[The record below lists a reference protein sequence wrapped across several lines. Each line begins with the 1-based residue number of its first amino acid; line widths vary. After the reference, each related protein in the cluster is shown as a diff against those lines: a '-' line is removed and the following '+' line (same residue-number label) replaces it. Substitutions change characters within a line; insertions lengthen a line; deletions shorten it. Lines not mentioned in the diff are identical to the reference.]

1 MVWVADNR
9 LDDNQTFSVH
19 IYSIYREYTSN
30 TCAWHLKQHSCNVP
44 FFISAKWSLAI
55 TTPLQTQFIIQYT
68 IYHALW
74 QVYQSKVTLNWEFT
88 RELVTIKGYN
98 IFSLI
103 VQCIVFIFVECGSSK
118 YHPSRPTSNSIWR
131 LDWIWSF
138 KSLVKFKSRM
148 PYKGISHVLAFSL
161 NFPAN
166 CLILYCCF
174 GNFRNQSIC
183 IYHL

>member
-19 IYSIYREYTSN
+19 IYDSIYREYTSN

-98 IFSLI
+98 IFFFNCPVYCLSYLSNVEAPNTILPDPQATVFGGLI
-103 VQCIVFIFVECGSSK
+103 GFD
-118 YHPSRPTSNSIWR
+118 HLNHWSN
-131 LDWIWSF
+131 
-138 KSLVKFKSRM
+138 
-148 PYKGISHVLAFSL
+148 L
-161 NFPAN
+161 NRG
-166 CLILYCCF
+166 CLIKAFLMC
-174 GNFRNQSIC
+174 
-183 IYHL
+183 